1 MGSLLLCSGSWWAQ
15 DFLVTSKNK
24 VCFSQSCGSPVSKP
38 CWPSKSDS
46 LGMLS
51 PFTRSPGWKA
61 WQGPRTCVMVGELL
75 WYYCS
80 PVCGSPTCWEWDLI
94 LSLIFAPFLLS
105 SYSFAFVLGHGISF
119 FAGFQCPPVNGY
131 SAASCD
137 FGVLTEKDEC
147 TSFYSA
153 ILTLPPWLL

>member
-15 DFLVTSKNK
+15 DFLVTAKNK

-80 PVCGSPTCWEWDLI
+80 PVCGLPTQQVWGLI
-94 LSLIFAPFLLS
+94 LLWVCPSYHLAVASLSLDMGYLSWVDFSVLLS
-105 SYSFAFVLGHGISF
+105 MVIQQLVVILMLLQEEMRAWLVL
-119 FAGFQCPPVNGY
+119 
-131 SAASCD
+131 
-137 FGVLTEKDEC
+137 
-147 TSFYSA
+147 
-153 ILTLPPWLL
+153 ILKNNYK